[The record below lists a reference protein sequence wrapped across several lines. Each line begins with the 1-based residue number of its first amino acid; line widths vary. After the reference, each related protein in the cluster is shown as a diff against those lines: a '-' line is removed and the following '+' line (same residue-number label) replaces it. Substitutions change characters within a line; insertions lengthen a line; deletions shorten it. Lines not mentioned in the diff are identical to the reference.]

1 MIDVTVLELLAG
13 FAIALVLMV
22 AEYLLCTKM
31 KNPLW
36 GGIIPGLIFTGS
48 IWVFA
53 SGVVPLE
60 LRYVF
65 PFVILNTVFFGDWG
79 TGRDKYQKMQQK
91 EIEYMRAKDL

>member
-1 MIDVTVLELLAG
+1 MIDGTVMELLAG

-36 GGIIPGLIFTGS
+36 GGIIPGLILAGS
-48 IWVFA
+48 VCVFA
-53 SGVVPLE
+53 SSAVPLE
-60 LRYVF
+60 LRYTF
-65 PFVILNTVFFGDWG
+65 LFVILNTVFFGDWG

>member
-1 MIDVTVLELLAG
+1 MIDGTVLELLAG

-36 GGIIPGLIFTGS
+36 GGIIPGLILVGS
-48 IWVFA
+48 VWVFA
-53 SGVVPLE
+53 SGAVPLE
-60 LRYVF
+60 LQYVF
-65 PFVILNTVFFGDWG
+65 SFVILNTVFFGDWG